1 MSKQDDK
8 PPQKRGVVSVAAL
21 SPLKRAFDRPAAPRP
36 AAQPKRSGVKAS
48 TKPEKRTGPL
58 ADFAPHPLPRAPR
71 WSSDTPRTP
80 QVSGAS
86 RLEKSL
92 VDLLAEILRFEQAA
106 DRSLSLYFK
115 SNSGW
120 GPRERGTLADA
131 TFDVLRN
138 LSLYKHW
145 ATTLEPG
152 GELRRMAILGLRV
165 TDWLPRLS
173 EVEARWLER
182 VAGSEVAELP
192 LQIQSSLPDWIF
204 GRLSAQAEKLLASS
218 SLSDVAVSEGSA
230 EGSAE
235 GNAGQASPSF
245 DLPALM
251 SALLKP
257 ASFDI
262 RVNTSKTDRE
272 SLVSILALQG
282 IQTAEVADIETA
294 LEIEGHPSL
303 ERSEA
308 FRQGLFEVQD
318 RGSQLLTQLCAPKR
332 GQTVVDFCA
341 GAGGKTLAM
350 ADQMRSTGQVY
361 ACDTSKIRLARLK
374 PRLARSGVSN
384 VQSFA
389 IDSETDPKLK
399 RMFGKADL
407 VLVDAPCSGTG
418 TLRRNPDLKWRG
430 SNEALARLQALQ
442 GKILQS
448 ASQLVK
454 PGGSLVYATCSLLD
468 DENIAIAERFEA
480 LNPGFTR
487 APASEWIPERFC
499 EGDFLRLWPNIHGSD
514 GFFGAKWVRTK
525 A

>member
-1 MSKQDDK
+1 MSKLDDK
-8 PPQKRGVVSVAAL
+8 PPQKSGSVSVAAR
-21 SPLKRAFDRPAAPRP
+21 SPLRRAFDRPATPRP
-36 AAQPKRSGVKAS
+36 AAQTKRIAAKSAKKGKSSAEGGLASQQYSSAPTTDLIARPKIHS
-48 TKPEKRTGPL
+48 TSENPM
-58 ADFAPHPLPRAPR
+58 PRAPR
-71 WSSDTPRTP
+71 WNSDTPRTP

-106 DRSLSLYFK
+106 DRSLSVYFK
-115 SNSGW
+115 TNSGW

-138 LSLYKHW
+138 LSLYKQW

-173 EVEARWLER
+173 EVETRWLER
-182 VAGSEVAELP
+182 VASSDVAELP
-192 LQIQSSLPDWIF
+192 LQVQASQPDWIF
-204 GRLSAQAEKLLASS
+204 GRLSAQAEK
-218 SLSDVAVSEGSA
+218 VA
-230 EGSAE
+230 
-235 GNAGQASPSF
+235 NL
-245 DLPALM
+245 DLPGLL

-262 RVNTSKTDRE
+262 RVNTSKTDRH
-272 SLVSILALQG
+272 SLISTLALQG
-282 IQTAEVADIETA
+282 IQTSEVVDIETA

-308 FRQGLFEVQD
+308 FRLGLFEVQD

-332 GQTVVDFCA
+332 GQTVIDFCA

-399 RMFGKADL
+399 RMHGKADL

-430 SNEALARLQALQ
+430 SNEALARLQTLQ

-454 PGGSLVYATCSLLD
+454 PGGALVYATCSMLN
-468 DENIAIAERFEA
+468 DENIAIAERFES
-480 LNPGFTR
+480 LNPGFVR
-487 APASEWIPERFC
+487 SPASEWIPSQFC
-499 EGDFLRLWPNIHGSD
+499 EGDFLRLWPHIHGSD

>member
-1 MSKQDDK
+1 MSAQDDK
-8 PPQKRGVVSVAAL
+8 PPQKKGVVSVAA
-21 SPLKRAFDRPAAPRP
+21 SSKPANNSANGAGGKTGKPAKRAKPDFD
-36 AAQPKRSGVKAS
+36 KN
-48 TKPEKRTGPL
+48 
-58 ADFAPHPLPRAPR
+58 PLPRAPR
-71 WSSDTPRTP
+71 WNSDVPRTP

-115 SNSGW
+115 ANSSW

-138 LSLYKHW
+138 LSLYKQW

-182 VAGSEVAELP
+182 VASSSVLELP
-192 LQIQSSLPDWIF
+192 LQVQASQPDWIF
-204 GRLSAQAEKLLASS
+204 NRLSAQSSKAEQP
-218 SLSDVAVSEGSA
+218 A
-230 EGSAE
+230 EAE
-235 GNAGQASPSF
+235 NKQTSQAF
-245 DLPALM
+245 DLPGLM

-262 RVNTSKTDRE
+262 RVNTAKTDRQ
-272 SLVSILALQG
+272 SLISTLALQG
-282 IQTAEVADIETA
+282 IQTSEVADIETA

-389 IDSETDPKLK
+389 IDSEADPKLK
-399 RMFGKADL
+399 RMHGKADL

-430 SNEALARLQALQ
+430 SNEALGRLQTLQ
-442 GKILQS
+442 GKILQA

-454 PGGSLVYATCSLLD
+454 PGGALVYATCSLLN
-468 DENIAIAERFEA
+468 DENIAIAERFES

-487 APASEWIPERFC
+487 VPASDWIPSQFC
-499 EGDFLRLWPNIHGSD
+499 EGDFLRLWPHIHGSD

>member
-1 MSKQDDK
+1 LSQLDDK
-8 PPQKRGVVSVAAL
+8 PPKKPVSVAAS
-21 SPLKRAFDRPAAPRP
+21 SPLKRAFNRPATPRP
-36 AAQPKRSGVKAS
+36 SPQPKHSGAKAKS
-48 TKPEKRTGPL
+48 PN
-58 ADFAPHPLPRAPR
+58 PLPRAPR
-71 WSSDTPRTP
+71 RDSDRNRTP

-106 DRSLSLYFK
+106 DRSLSIYFK
-115 SNSGW
+115 NNSGW

-138 LSLYKHW
+138 LSLYKQW

-152 GELRRMAILGLRV
+152 GELRRLAILGLRV

-173 EVEARWLER
+173 EVETRWLER
-182 VAGSEVAELP
+182 VAGTELGELP
-192 LQIQSSLPDWIF
+192 LQVRASQPDWIYA
-204 GRLSAQAEKLLASS
+204 RLSAQAEKT
-218 SLSDVAVSEGSA
+218 E
-230 EGSAE
+230 
-235 GNAGQASPSF
+235 SF

-251 SALLKP
+251 TALLTP

-262 RVNTSKTDRE
+262 RVNTSKTDRQ
-272 SLVSILALQG
+272 SLISTLAQQG
-282 IQTAEVADIETA
+282 IQTSEVADIETA

-332 GQTVVDFCA
+332 GQTVIDFCA

-399 RMFGKADL
+399 RLYGKADL

-430 SNEALARLQALQ
+430 SNEALSRLQSLQ
-442 GKILQS
+442 SKILQS

-454 PGGSLVYATCSLLD
+454 PGGALVYGTCSLLN
-468 DENIAIAERFEA
+468 DENTAIAERFEA
-480 LNPGFTR
+480 TNPGFQR
-487 APASEWIPERFC
+487 VSAAEFIPAQFC
-499 EGDFLRLWPNIHGSD
+499 EDGFLRLWPHIHGSD
-514 GFFGAKWVRTK
+514 GFFGAKWIRTK
-525 A
+525 G

>member
-21 SPLKRAFDRPAAPRP
+21 SPLKRAFDRPATPRP
-36 AAQPKRSGVKAS
+36 AAPAKRSRVKPVKKAGAAKRSEFEGRADSVTKVGAGVPARLEPIK
-48 TKPEKRTGPL
+48 GN
-58 ADFAPHPLPRAPR
+58 PLPRAPR
-71 WSSDTPRTP
+71 WNSDTPRTP
-80 QVSGAS
+80 QVTGAS

-106 DRSLSLYFK
+106 DRSLSVYFK
-115 SNSGW
+115 TNSGW

-138 LSLYKHW
+138 LSLYKQW

-182 VAGSEVAELP
+182 VASSDVAELP
-192 LQIQSSLPDWIF
+192 LQVQASQPDWIF
-204 GRLSAQAEKLLASS
+204 NRLQSQAEKPCEPGALLTG
-218 SLSDVAVSEGSA
+218 L
-230 EGSAE
+230 
-235 GNAGQASPSF
+235 
-245 DLPALM
+245 DLAALCA
-251 SALLKP
+251 ALLKP

-262 RVNTSKTDRE
+262 RVNTSKTDRQ
-272 SLVSILALQG
+272 SLISTLALQG
-282 IQTAEVADIETA
+282 IQTSEVADIDTA

-308 FRQGLFEVQD
+308 FRLGLFEVQD

-399 RMFGKADL
+399 RLHGKADL

-430 SNEALARLQALQ
+430 SNEALARLQTLQ

-454 PGGSLVYATCSLLD
+454 PGGALVYATCSLLN
-468 DENIAIAERFEA
+468 DENIAIAERFET

-487 APASEWIPERFC
+487 APASEWIPAQFC
-499 EGDFLRLWPNIHGSD
+499 EGDFLRLWPHIHGSD
-514 GFFGAKWVRTK
+514 GFFGAKWIRTK